1 MDIKKDNEM
10 YMTIAQIA
18 AQRSYAK
25 RLKVGCVIVKTT
37 QLFLSAGTGCQ
48 PVTITAVN
56 MKLTGSSSLV
66 RKYSMP
72 S

>member
-25 RLKVGCVIVKTT
+25 RLKVGFVIVKY
-37 QLFLSAGTGCQ
+37 LSIISFGCY
-48 PVTITAVN
+48 V
-56 MKLTGSSSLV
+56 
-66 RKYSMP
+66 MP
-72 S
+72 Y

>member
-25 RLKVGCVIVKTT
+25 RLKVGCVIVKPLNYFF
-37 QLFLSAGTGCQ
+37 QAGTDATGLQ
-48 PVTITAVN
+48 ITAVK
-56 MKLTGSSSLV
+56 MS
-66 RKYSMP
+66 
-72 S
+72 